1 MDKEQLAS
9 IAMDQGVPAALDL
22 MTASEWDGV
31 KAEFVRAV
39 AVRWGYQLAEIESP
53 HHAAFLDSLRTG
65 YIGASRAVHSVYN
78 NWIDGW
84 GAAGVRQRVDDE
96 THQLILRLAA
106 TAAMGSGEIDHW
118 QRRELHDILT
128 LGPREIGEDDDA

>member
-1 MDKEQLAS
+1 MDNEQLAR
-9 IAMDQGVPAALDL
+9 IAMDQGVSAALDL
-22 MTASEWDGV
+22 MTGPEWDDV
-31 KAEFVRAV
+31 KAAFVRAV
-39 AVRWGYQLAEIESP
+39 AVKWGYQLEEIESP

-65 YIGASRAVHSVYN
+65 QAGAMHAVKAIYGD
-78 NWIDGW
+78 WIDGW

-106 TAAMGSGEIDHW
+106 TAAMGSGGIDHW